1 MIWVHSK
8 CLLYKGVKR
17 YKRDGRREPLM
28 LSQLTGERREG
39 HKKDDS
45 KKLCGPLPI
54 FSLKR
59 HCSLRERGREEE
71 RHL

>member
-1 MIWVHSK
+1 
-8 CLLYKGVKR
+8 
-17 YKRDGRREPLM
+17 M